1 MQSRIVLPIVVA
13 SLSMGVAFG
22 ILAVLEGNR
31 THTIKIATGSTRGQY
46 YAFGSALS
54 EVVAEHYPRIQIEV
68 VATRGSVQ
76 NLYMLEEGEVQLAL
90 AQNDT
95 PASPSAR
102 AVASLFPEMLH
113 VIAAPNS
120 GIEVFGDL
128 QGRRVAL
135 MQEGSGS
142 FALFW
147 QLARHYGLTP
157 DNLDFIALPPAE
169 ANQALIDG
177 EVDALSRV
185 LALGNRN
192 MAEFLQESQAGLVAI
207 EQVEALR
214 LTQPF
219 LNEETVPQGAYS
231 GSPPIPASDTPAVAV
246 QAVLLADQSLDAQV
260 VAHITQVLNEYRSE
274 LIALHPGS
282 AAISVPTSSLNFGI
296 PVHIG
301 AEGYYAQ
308 DRPNFLV
315 TYAEAIGL
323 IVSVT
328 VLAAS
333 SVWQVHQRWLMRQKN
348 RADQYNLE
356 ILALLDRVY
365 AADSPEQLEALRM
378 QLLEILKKVVEDLD
392 LDRITSESFESF
404 TFPWG
409 VAITAIRHRE
419 MILFGKTHEL
429 SIPPT
434 LLN

>member
-22 ILAVLEGNR
+22 IMAVRESNR
-31 THTIKIATGSTRGQY
+31 THTITIATGSTRGQY
-46 YAFGSALS
+46 YAFGKALS
-54 EVVAEHYPRIQIEV
+54 EVVAEHYPGIQIEV
-68 VATRGSVQ
+68 VATRGAVQ
-76 NLYMLEEGEVQLAL
+76 NLHMLEEGEVQLAL

-128 QGRRVAL
+128 RGRRVAL

-142 FALFW
+142 YALFW
-147 QLARHYGLTP
+147 KLARHYGLTP
-157 DNLDFIALPPAE
+157 DNLDHVALPPIE

-185 LALGNRN
+185 MALGNRG
-192 MAEFLQESQAGLVAI
+192 MAELMQESQAGLVAI
-207 EQVEALR
+207 EQVDALR

-219 LNEETVPQGAYS
+219 LSQETVPQGAYG
-231 GSPPIPASDTPAVAV
+231 GSPPIPANDTPAVAV
-246 QAVLLADQSLDAQV
+246 QAVLMADQNLDAQV
-260 VAHITQVLNEYRSE
+260 VANITQVLNEYRRE

-301 AEGYYAQ
+301 AESYYTQ

-333 SVWQVHQRWLMRQKN
+333 SAWQIHQRWLMRQKN
-348 RADQYNLE
+348 RADQYNIE
-356 ILALLDRVY
+356 ILSLLDRVY
-365 AADSPEQLEALRM
+365 AAESPEQLEALRM

-419 MILFGKTHEL
+419 MILCGKIHEL